1 MLSIRFQRTGK
12 KKAPTYRVI
21 VTEKTRDPWGKHTEI
36 LGHYNPRTKEA
47 VLKEDRITY
56 WISVGAQPTNSVRNM
71 LIKAGLVKGDKAK
84 SITISKKRQAKLD
97 EKKAEAAE
105 AKQAAADA
113 KKAEEDAAK
122 TAEAP
127 AEEAPA
133 AEEATPEAAAD
144 APAEE
149 KTEDAPAEEEKKED
163 APAEEAA
170 E

>member
-12 KKAPTYRVI
+12 KKAPHYRVV

-36 LGHYNPRTKEA
+36 LGHYNPRTKET
-47 VLKEDRITY
+47 VLKEDRVQY
-56 WISVGAQPTNSVRNM
+56 WMSVGAQPTNSVRNM
-71 LIKAGLVKGDKAK
+71 LIKAGLLKGDKAK

-97 EKKAEAAE
+97 EKKAEAEAEEAKKSAEEAAAAE
-105 AKQAAADA
+105 AA
-113 KKAEEDAAK
+113 
-122 TAEAP
+122 AEAP

-133 AEEATPEAAAD
+133 E

-149 KTEDAPAEEEKKED
+149 TPAEPAEEKAEEAPAEEEKKED
-163 APAEEAA
+163 APAEETA